1 MLPTQVLANLN
12 LTAYGLCRLGYWV
25 PQMVGNRINA
35 KSYCMAHILMLSVA
49 GNSYPWRKLG
59 YQIIANQN
67 TINSILTSVGLCLKF
82 VRRKRA
88 TVTEMIFFIFIFI
101 SNSQVWSKTGFFY
114 HPCGVKRDE

>member
-67 TINSILTSVGLCLKF
+67 TINSNNALKKF
-82 VRRKRA
+82 GRERKK
-88 TVTEMIFFIFIFI
+88 FF
-101 SNSQVWSKTGFFY
+101 FFY
-114 HPCGVKRDE
+114 DCLSFKLWNGVSPF

>member
-67 TINSILTSVGLCLKF
+67 TINSINHTRLSLLSSAKPHSFPALKHF
-82 VRRKRA
+82 SSRRSAKR
-88 TVTEMIFFIFIFI
+88 
-101 SNSQVWSKTGFFY
+101 QQPW
-114 HPCGVKRDE
+114 H

>member
-67 TINSILTSVGLCLKF
+67 TINSID
-82 VRRKRA
+82 
-88 TVTEMIFFIFIFI
+88 
-101 SNSQVWSKTGFFY
+101 
-114 HPCGVKRDE
+114 GVQIEFRYQ